1 MDSILSG
8 RTITS
13 TLPLPRVFIKNLK
26 TYSFEALCPGIY
38 KIVTERQVWPLACF
52 CGRYL
57 DPLFFEGQEI
67 NPLFFF
73 FLYRLL
79 KPLKIRESLVSIHQ
93 APFSYR
99 NGDSL
104 RLHQFCL
111 WRDNWFP
118 LGLSICSWSVFPP
131 SLLEFSSFCSYYHG
145 GGFQNS
151 LCTLLIIQKS
161 RPCVFLELHIHA
173 HAHAHIHTHTLLL
186 VDVVCRAGGIQ
197 SYERLHILVV

>member
-1 MDSILSG
+1 MTHWHVFAVDISWPSVFWGSRNESSI
-8 RTITS
+8 
-13 TLPLPRVFIKNLK
+13 
-26 TYSFEALCPGIY
+26 
-38 KIVTERQVWPLACF
+38 
-52 CGRYL
+52 
-57 DPLFFEGQEI
+57 
-67 NPLFFF
+67 FF

-79 KPLKIRESLVSIHQ
+79 KPLKIRESLASIHQ

-118 LGLSICSWSVFPP
+118 LGLSICSWSGFPP

-161 RPCVFLELHIHA
+161 RPCVFLELHMHERTHA
-173 HAHAHIHTHTLLL
+173 HTHTHTHFAFGW
-186 VDVVCRAGGIQ
+186 CCMQ
-197 SYERLHILVV
+197 SWWSSVIWEVTYVSSLAHELWDQLGFKFCPCHLSSM